1 MDARSIVAGFVAFG
15 FSVVAS
21 VVLVFVTYRLN
32 TLLTS
37 RIDQERYLLN
47 GHRSVAIALG
57 SVVFAQAI
65 LLRHAVFPTMV
76 VIRELFLRPFSLSGT
91 AWALAHALLFFV
103 IISVLSF
110 ASVALAAWLFARMT
124 GALPEKEEIL
134 KDNVAV
140 AIFFGFV
147 VVGIALVVNEGLA
160 DLARS
165 IIPFAESGVVR
176 IE

>member
-1 MDARSIVAGFVAFG
+1 MDAKSIAAGLVAFA
-15 FSVVAS
+15 FSVLAS

-32 TLLTS
+32 TLVTS
-37 RIDQERYLLN
+37 KIDQERHLLN

-76 VIRELFLRPFSLSGT
+76 VIRELFLRPFSLTS
-91 AWALAHALLFFV
+91 AIWALAHAFLFFV
-103 IISVLSF
+103 IIGVLSF
-110 ASVALAAWLFARMT
+110 GSVAIAAWLFARMT
-124 GALPEKEEIL
+124 GALPEKDEIL

-147 VVGIALVVNEGLA
+147 VVGIALIVNEGLA

-165 IIPFAESGVVR
+165 IVPFAQSGVLR

>member
-1 MDARSIVAGFVAFG
+1 VDIKSLAAGFVAYVL
-15 FSVVAS
+15 SVLAS

-37 RIDQERYLLN
+37 PIDQERHLLS

-57 SVVFAQAI
+57 SVVLAQAL

-76 VIRELFLRPFSLSGT
+76 VVRDLFVRPFS
-91 AWALAHALLFFV
+91 AAALVRGLGYAGLFFV
-103 IISVLSF
+103 IVSVLSF
-110 ASVALAAWLFARMT
+110 GSVAVAAWLFSRMT
-124 GALPEKEEIL
+124 GALPETEEIL

-140 AIFFGFV
+140 AVFFGFV
-147 VVGIALVVNEGLA
+147 VIAIALVVNEGLG

-165 IIPFAESGVVR
+165 IIPYAETGVVH

>member
-1 MDARSIVAGFVAFG
+1 VDFRSIAAGFVAFG
-15 FSVVAS
+15 FSVLAS
-21 VVLVFVTYRLN
+21 VLLVFVTYRLN

-37 RIDQERYLLN
+37 RIDQERYLLS

-76 VIRELFLRPFSLSGT
+76 VIRDLFLKPFSAAGT
-91 AWALAHALLFFV
+91 AWALLYAFLFFV

-110 ASVALAAWLFARMT
+110 GSVALAAYLFAKMT
-124 GALPEKEEIL
+124 GALPEKDEIL

-147 VVGIALVVNEGLA
+147 VVGIALIVNEGLA

-165 IIPFAESGVVR
+165 IIPYAESGVLR